1 MNLVQKFI
9 NRLQA
14 KKAKGRL
21 DQMKKDSFEIKEGL
35 EQVKEELEPVKEKLE
50 LVQKEQNRE
59 DEISRLKC
67 KLDDIMKDPR
77 TQKELERLKQEEA
90 KRDNARKIHAEQL
103 RQELA
108 AETNPVRKKELG
120 AQLFQESTSAGQT
133 GPLPPELEDTV
144 DAFIRIQLNE
154 NIQMGYCHLFW
165 HKKKTLLKE
174 YGIDWKTP
182 QEQNPRCHYD

>member
-1 MNLVQKFI
+1 MNLVQKFR

-35 EQVKEELEPVKEKLE
+35 EQIKEELE

-67 KLDDIMKDPR
+67 KLDDMMKDPR
-77 TQKELERLKQEEA
+77 TQKELERLKQEEVE
-90 KRDNARKIHAEQL
+90 RDNTRKIHAEQL

-108 AETNPVRKKELG
+108 AETNPVRK
-120 AQLFQESTSAGQT
+120 S
-133 GPLPPELEDTV
+133 
-144 DAFIRIQLNE
+144 
-154 NIQMGYCHLFW
+154 
-165 HKKKTLLKE
+165 
-174 YGIDWKTP
+174 WKTSFFRNRP
-182 QEQNPRCHYD
+182 VWCKQDHSRRNWKIRWMILSVYSSIKISTWAIAICFGIKRKHS

>member
-1 MNLVQKFI
+1 MNLVQKFR

-35 EQVKEELEPVKEKLE
+35 EQIKEELE

-67 KLDDIMKDPR
+67 KLDDMMKDPR
-77 TQKELERLKQEEA
+77 TQKELERLKQEEVE
-90 KRDNARKIHAEQL
+90 RDNTRKIHAEQL

-108 AETNPVRKKELG
+108 AETNPVRKKELED
-120 AQLFQESTSAGQT
+120 QFFQESTSVVQT

-144 DAFIRIQLNE
+144 DDFISVQLDK
-154 NIQMGYCHLFW
+154 NIHMGYCHLFW

-182 QEQNPRCHYD
+182 QERNPMCSYD